1 MPTPPLSTRSW
12 DGAAAE
18 LLDPA
23 GKGRFVVVGGS
34 GTGKTSLLVDIV
46 AAHTA
51 AGVSPGSI
59 LVLTGSHRAS
69 ADLRNRV
76 SAAVFERAAAVAI
89 REPMVRTVHSYAFA
103 VLAAHAARQG
113 NPPPRLI
120 TAAEQDSIVRELL
133 CGNAED
139 NSGSWPAS
147 LRPALTT
154 AGFATGVRDL
164 MARCTERGVD
174 AKELRAIGRR
184 HSRPEWIGVA
194 DLAREYEEVML
205 LRSAVGMAAPQATV
219 PALGAAELVGSA
231 LETFA
236 IEPEILA
243 MERDRIDLLLV
254 DDSQHLDPQA
264 ALLVR
269 LLAER
274 AGVCVIAGDPNQTVF
289 GFRGADTQLLQIGAD
304 SSATM
309 IELQGSHRCAAPVA
323 ELANAVA
330 QRLPGSSPAR
340 VIHGAENPAAAVRLA
355 SVPTET
361 VEASLIVDLL
371 RRSHLIDGV
380 PWSQMAV
387 IVRSVPRSGAA
398 LRRALQS
405 AGVPVHAE
413 SHDGPVAAVPAVHAL
428 LLAVSAAQ
436 GDVHDEDAA
445 TLVTGPFGRVDPVAL
460 RRLRRQLLRAEEAR
474 GGERSSAEL
483 LRVVLVDADDT
494 HLAALTDI
502 QAAPLRRVR
511 AVIAAAREAI
521 AAGASVLDV
530 LWSAW
535 TRSGLQRRWDGL
547 SQRGGPL
554 GAQADRDLDAVSA
567 LFDLASEHVARTPG
581 IGVTGLIDHIRSLAL
596 AGQRATRLEPDA
608 VAIVSAHAAVGR
620 QWDVVAIP
628 GVQEGLW
635 PNTAVRGGVL
645 RTQQLMDVLAGI
657 DHAAHVDGAAVA
669 LAEERRLL
677 LLAVGRAARRVLVT
691 AVDNENTDMGGG
703 PAMASRFLT
712 ELMVAHPE
720 WVMPEYR
727 PGTMESRA
735 LTAAN
740 LVGELR
746 AVVTA
751 AHGEVSE
758 TRRRGAA
765 RQLARLADAG
775 VPGANPE
782 TWYGLADV
790 SSEQPLWQAEDGPI
804 RLSPSNVETLMACPL
819 RWLLER
825 HGGTDLTDPR
835 RALGTLV
842 HELVGVHSADPD
854 TMRRELDKAWESMPF
869 ESQWYARNELARH
882 QELLEAFTSWRAST
896 RGELTEVG
904 REIGVDGVLSRAG
917 HPQVRL
923 VGRIDRLERD
933 AEGRPVVIDIK
944 TGKSPATKDDAQQHA
959 QLAAYQVA
967 AAEGLIDGQPAGE
980 PGGGRL
986 VYIAKPN
993 LDVGATQRHQDP
1005 LTPEVQDTWS
1015 ETIHR
1020 AAANTQGPVFVARV
1034 NDGCGHCPLRTCCP
1048 AQTDGQAVC
1057 QS

>member
-1 MPTPPLSTRSW
+1 MPPTVHPYSW
-12 DGAAAE
+12 DGAAAG
-18 LLDPA
+18 LLAP
-23 GKGRFVVVGGS
+23 GRQGRFVVVGGS
-34 GTGKTSLLVDIV
+34 GTGKTALLVDIV
-46 AAHTA
+46 ARRIA
-51 AGVSPGSI
+51 AGASPESV
-59 LVLTGSHRAS
+59 LVLTGSTRSS
-69 ADLRNRV
+69 AELRGRI
-76 SAAVFERAAAVAI
+76 SAAVFERRATVAI

-103 VLAAHAARQG
+103 ALAAHAARQG

-139 NSGSWPAS
+139 NAGLWPDS

-174 AKELRAIGRR
+174 AAALRVIGRR
-184 HSRPEWIGVA
+184 YNRPEWIAVA
-194 DLAREYEEVML
+194 DLARQYEEVML

-219 PALGAAELVGSA
+219 PALGAAELIGSA
-231 LETFA
+231 LEAFA
-236 IEPEILA
+236 VEPGILVA
-243 MERDRIDLLLV
+243 EQDRIDVLLV

-269 LLAER
+269 LLA
-274 AGVCVIAGDPNQTVF
+274 GGSSLSVFAGDPNQTVF
-289 GFRGADTQLLQIGAD
+289 GFRGADAQLLQAE
-304 SSATM
+304 TTTTT
-309 IELQGSHRCAAPVA
+309 IELSRSHRCAAPIA
-323 ELANAVA
+323 DLANAVA
-330 QRLPGSSPAR
+330 QRLPGHSAAR
-340 VIHGAENPAAAVRLA
+340 EITGPENESAAVRLA
-355 SVPTET
+355 VVPTET
-361 VEASLIVDLL
+361 AEASAVVDLL

-405 AGVPVHAE
+405 AAVPVHAE
-413 SHDGPVAAVPAVHAL
+413 SYDGPVGAVPAVHAL

-436 GDVHDEDAA
+436 GAVDDEDAV
-445 TLVTGPFGRVDPVAL
+445 TLVTGPIGRVDPVAL
-460 RRLRRQLLRAEEAR
+460 RRLRRQLLRAEEA
-474 GGERSSAEL
+474 GGGDRNSGEL
-483 LRVVLVDADDT
+483 LRAAVVDADDT
-494 HLAALTDI
+494 RLAALTDI

-511 AVIAAAREAI
+511 SVIASARDAI
-521 AAGASVLDV
+521 ASGTSVLDV
-530 LWSAW
+530 LWAAW
-535 TRSGLQRRWDGL
+535 TRSGLQRRWDAL
-547 SQRGGPL
+547 SQRGGSL
-554 GAQADRDLDAVSA
+554 GAQADRDLDAVSV
-567 LFDLASEHVARTPG
+567 LFNLASEHVARTPG
-581 IGVTGLIDHIRSLAL
+581 IGVTGLIYHIRSLTL
-596 AGQRATRLEPDA
+596 VGQRTAQVEPDA
-608 VAIVSAHAAVGR
+608 VTIVSAHAAVGR

-645 RTQQLMDVLAGI
+645 RTQELMDVLAGI
-657 DHAAHVDGAAVA
+657 DHAAHVDGSAVA

-677 LLAVGRAARRVLVT
+677 LLAIGRAGRRVLIT
-691 AVDNENTDMGGG
+691 AVDNETADMGGG
-703 PAMASRFLT
+703 PAMPSRFLA
-712 ELMVAHPE
+712 ELMASHRD
-720 WVMPEYR
+720 WVMPEHR
-727 PGTMESRA
+727 PGTSESRT

-746 AVVTA
+746 AIVTA
-751 AHGEVSE
+751 PATEVSAA
-758 TRRRGAA
+758 RRRAA
-765 RQLARLADAG
+765 AGQLARLADAG

-782 TWYGLADV
+782 SWYGLADV
-790 SSEQPLWQAEDGPI
+790 SSENPLWRVDDGPV

-835 RALGTLV
+835 RALGTLI
-842 HELVGVHSADPD
+842 HALVGEHSGDPD
-854 TMRRELDKAWESMPF
+854 TMRRQLEKSWETIPF
-869 ESQWYARNELARH
+869 ESKWYARNELRRH
-882 QELLEAFTSWRAST
+882 QDLLEAFTAWRVAT

-904 REIGVDGVLSRAG
+904 CEISVDGVLHHADF
-917 HPQVRL
+917 PQVRL

-986 VYIAKPN
+986 VYVAKQH
-993 LDVGATQRHQDP
+993 LDDGATQRHQDP
-1005 LTPEVQDTWS
+1005 LTAAAQDVWR
-1015 ETIHR
+1015 ETIHT
-1020 AAANTQGPVFVARV
+1020 AAANTQGPVFIARV
-1034 NDGCGHCPLRTCCP
+1034 NDGCGHCPLRACCP
-1048 AQTDGQAVC
+1048 AQAEGQAVC

>member
-1 MPTPPLSTRSW
+1 MPTPSASPRSW
-12 DGAAAE
+12 DGAAAD

-23 GKGRFVVVGGS
+23 RQGRFVVVGGS

-46 AAHTA
+46 AARIA
-51 AGVSPGSI
+51 AGTSPESV
-59 LVLTGSHRAS
+59 LVLTGSARAS
-69 ADLRNRV
+69 ADLRTRI
-76 SAAVFERAAAVAI
+76 SAEVFERRADIAI

-139 NSGSWPAS
+139 NSGAWPDS

-174 AKELRAIGRR
+174 ATALRAIGRR
-184 HSRPEWIGVA
+184 HNRPEWVA
-194 DLAREYEEVML
+194 AAGLARQYEEVML

-219 PALGAAELVGSA
+219 PALGAAELVGLV
-231 LETFA
+231 LESFA
-236 IEPEILA
+236 VDPGILA
-243 MERDRIDLLLV
+243 AERNRIDLLLV

-269 LLAER
+269 LLAGG
-274 AGVCVIAGDPNQTVF
+274 ALLSAFAGDPNQTVF
-289 GFRGADTQLLQIGAD
+289 GFRGADAQLLQ
-304 SSATM
+304 SEATT
-309 IELQGSHRCAAPVA
+309 IELSRSYRCAGPVA

-330 QRLPGSSPAR
+330 RRLPGSSAGR
-340 VIHGAENPAAAVRLA
+340 EILGLEHSSAAVRLA
-355 SVPTET
+355 GALSET
-361 VEASLIVDLL
+361 AEASLVVDLL

-398 LRRALQS
+398 LRRVLQS

-413 SHDGPVAAVPAVHAL
+413 SYDGPVAAVPVVHAL

-436 GDVHDEDAA
+436 GGVNDEEAA
-445 TLVTGPFGRVDPVAL
+445 ALATGPIGRVDPVAL
-460 RRLRRQLLRAEEAR
+460 RRLRRQLLRSEEAR
-474 GGERSSAEL
+474 GGDRTSGEL
-483 LRVVLVDADDT
+483 LRAVLVDADSM
-494 HLAALTDI
+494 HVAALTDI

-511 AVIAAAREAI
+511 AVIASARDAI
-521 AAGASVLDV
+521 TSGTSVLDV

-535 TRSGLQRRWDGL
+535 SRSGLQRRWDGL

-596 AGQRATRLEPDA
+596 AGRRVTRVEPNA

-620 QWDVVAIP
+620 QWEVVAIP

-645 RTQQLMDVLAGI
+645 RTQELMDVLAGI
-657 DHAAHVDGAAVA
+657 DQAAHVDGSAVA

-677 LLAVGRAARRVLVT
+677 LLAIGRAGRRVLIT
-691 AVDNENTDMGGG
+691 AVDNENADMGGG
-703 PAMASRFLT
+703 PAMPSRFLT
-712 ELMVAHPE
+712 ELMLAHPD
-720 WVMPEYR
+720 WVMPERR
-727 PGTMESRA
+727 PGTAESRT

-746 AVVTA
+746 AVVTDSTGMVNA
-751 AHGEVSE
+751 
-758 TRRRGAA
+758 TRRRAAA
-765 RQLARLADAG
+765 RQLARLAEAG
-775 VPGANPE
+775 IPGADPE
-782 TWYGLADV
+782 SWYGLADV
-790 SSEQPLWQAEDGPI
+790 SSGGPLWHTEDGPV
-804 RLSPSNVETLMACPL
+804 RLSPSNIETLIACPL

-825 HGGTDLTDPR
+825 HGGTDLMDPR

-842 HELVGVHSADPD
+842 HALVSEHSGDAD
-854 TMRRELDKAWESMPF
+854 TMRRELDKSWETMPF
-869 ESQWYARNELARH
+869 ESKWYARNELRRH
-882 QELLEAFTSWRAST
+882 QELLEAFAAWRATT

-904 REIGVDGVLSRAG
+904 REIGVDGVLTHLG
-917 HPQVRL
+917 YPQVRL

-933 AEGRPVVIDIK
+933 AEGRLVVVDIK

-959 QLAAYQVA
+959 QLATYQVA
-967 AAEGLIDGQPAGE
+967 AAAGLIDGEPAGE

-986 VYIAKPN
+986 VYVAKSN
-993 LDVGATQRHQDP
+993 LDDGATQRHQDP
-1005 LTPEVQDTWS
+1005 LTPAAQGAWR
-1015 ETIHR
+1015 ETIHT

-1034 NDGCGHCPLRTCCP
+1034 NDGCGHCPLRACCP
-1048 AQTDGQAVC
+1048 AQAEGQAVC

>member
-1 MPTPPLSTRSW
+1 MPTPTASTRSW
-12 DGAAAE
+12 DGAAAD
-18 LLDPA
+18 LLDPDRQ
-23 GKGRFVVVGGS
+23 GRFVVVGGS

-46 AAHTA
+46 AARIA
-51 AGVSPGSI
+51 AGARPESV
-59 LVLTGSHRAS
+59 LVLTGSSRAS
-69 ADLRNRV
+69 VDLRSRI
-76 SAAVFERAAAVAI
+76 SAAVFDRRGSIAI

-139 NSGSWPAS
+139 NGGCWPAS

-184 HSRPEWIGVA
+184 HNRPEWVAVA
-194 DLAREYEEVML
+194 DLARQYEEVML

-236 IEPEILA
+236 VEPAILA
-243 MERDRIDLLLV
+243 AERDRIDLLLV

-269 LLAER
+269 LLAGG
-274 AGVCVIAGDPNQTVF
+274 ASLSVFTGDPNQAVF
-289 GFRGADTQLLQIGAD
+289 GFRGADAQLLQTGTDSGAMTIALD
-304 SSATM
+304 SSY
-309 IELQGSHRCAAPVA
+309 RCAAPVA

-330 QRLPGSSPAR
+330 GRLPGSSPVR
-340 VIHGAENPAAAVRLA
+340 TISGAEDTLAAVRLA
-355 SVPTET
+355 AVPTET
-361 VEASLIVDLL
+361 AEASLVVDLL

-413 SHDGPVAAVPAVHAL
+413 SYDGPIAAVPAVHAL
-428 LLAVSAAQ
+428 LLAVCAAQ
-436 GDVHDEDAA
+436 GRLNDEDAV
-445 TLVTGPFGRVDPVAL
+445 TLVTGPIGRVDPVAL
-460 RRLRRQLLRAEEAR
+460 RRLRRQLLRAQEAR
-474 GGERSSAEL
+474 GAEGNSAEL
-483 LRVVLVDADDT
+483 LRAVLVDADDT
-494 HLAALTDI
+494 QLAALTDI

-511 AVIAAAREAI
+511 AVIASARGAVTS
-521 AAGASVLDV
+521 GASVLDV
-530 LWSAW
+530 LWAAW
-535 TRSGLQRRWDGL
+535 TRSGLLRRWDGL

-554 GAQADRDLDAVSA
+554 GAQADRDLDAMSA

-596 AGQRATRLEPDA
+596 PGQRATGEPDA
-608 VAIVSAHAAVGR
+608 VSIVSAHAAVGR

-645 RTQQLMDVLAGI
+645 RTQELMDVLAGI
-657 DHAAHVDGAAVA
+657 DHVAHVDGSAVA

-677 LLAVGRAARRVLVT
+677 LLAVGRATRRVLVT
-691 AVDNENTDMGGG
+691 AVDNENADVGGG
-703 PAMASRFLT
+703 PAMASRFLA
-712 ELMVAHPE
+712 ELMAVHPE
-720 WVMPEYR
+720 WVMPDRR
-727 PGTMESRA
+727 PGTPESRA
-735 LTAAN
+735 LTVAN

-751 AHGEVSE
+751 DTGTVSE
-758 TRRRGAA
+758 ARRRAAA

-775 VPGANPE
+775 VAGADPE
-782 TWYGLADV
+782 YWYGLADI
-790 SSEQPLWQAEDGPI
+790 SSDAPLWHAEDGPV
-804 RLSPSNVETLMACPL
+804 RLSPSNVETLMVCPL

-842 HELVGVHSADPD
+842 HALVGEHSADAD

-869 ESQWYARNELARH
+869 ESQWYARNELHRH
-882 QELLEAFTSWRAST
+882 HELLEAFSAWRVAT

-904 REIGVDGVLSRAG
+904 REIGVDGVLTHADY
-917 HPQVRL
+917 PQVRL

-933 AEGRPVVIDIK
+933 AEGRAVVIDIK

-959 QLAAYQVA
+959 QLATYQVA
-967 AAEGLIDGQPAGE
+967 AAEGLIAGQPAGE

-986 VYIAKPN
+986 VYVAKPN
-993 LDVGATQRHQDP
+993 LDDGATQRHQDP
-1005 LTPEVQDTWS
+1005 LTPAAQDTWR
-1015 ETIHR
+1015 ETIHT
-1020 AAANTQGPVFVARV
+1020 AAANTQGPIFIARV
-1034 NDGCGHCPLRTCCP
+1034 NDGCGHCPLRACCP
-1048 AQTDGQAVC
+1048 AQADGQAVC

>member
-1 MPTPPLSTRSW
+1 MPPTSDSRLW

-18 LLDPA
+18 LLAPDRQ
-23 GKGRFVVVGGS
+23 GRYVVVGGS

-46 AAHTA
+46 AARIA
-51 AGVSPGSI
+51 AGASTESV
-59 LVLTGSHRAS
+59 LVLTGSARAS
-69 ADLRNRV
+69 ADLRSRI
-76 SAAVFERAAAVAI
+76 SAAVFERRAGVAI

-103 VLAAHAARQG
+103 VLAARAAQQG
-113 NPPPRLI
+113 NPLPRLI

-139 NSGSWPAS
+139 SSGSWPES

-174 AKELRAIGRR
+174 PAALRALGRR
-184 HSRPEWIGVA
+184 HNRPEWVAVA
-194 DLAREYEEVML
+194 DLARQYEEVML

-231 LETFA
+231 LEAFA
-236 IEPEILA
+236 VEPGILA
-243 MERDRIDLLLV
+243 AEQDRIDILLV

-264 ALLVR
+264 ALLAR
-269 LLAER
+269 LLAQR
-274 AGVCVIAGDPNQTVF
+274 AGICVIAGDPNQSVF
-289 GFRGADTQLLQIGAD
+289 GFRGADVQLLQPE
-304 SSATM
+304 SSTATT
-309 IELQGSHRCAAPVA
+309 IELSRSHRCAAPVA
-323 ELANAVA
+323 ALANAVA
-330 QRLPGSSPAR
+330 RRLPGSSTAR
-340 VIHGAENPAAAVRLA
+340 EIVGAENAAAAVRLA
-355 SVPTET
+355 AVPTET
-361 VEASLIVDLL
+361 AEVSLVVDLL

-387 IVRSVPRSGAA
+387 IVRSVSRSGAA

-413 SHDGPVAAVPAVHAL
+413 AYDGAVASVPAVHAL

-436 GDVHDEDAA
+436 GSVGDEEAVA
-445 TLVTGPFGRVDPVAL
+445 LATGPIGRVDPVAL
-460 RRLRRQLLRAEEAR
+460 RRLRRQLLRAEETR
-474 GGERSSAEL
+474 GGDRSSAAL
-483 LRVVLVDADDT
+483 LRAVIVEADDT
-494 HLAALTDI
+494 HLSALTDI

-511 AVIAAAREAI
+511 AVIASARDAI

-530 LWSAW
+530 LWAAW
-535 TRSGLQRRWDGL
+535 SRSGLQRRWDGL

-554 GAQADRDLDAVSA
+554 GAQADRDLDAMSA
-567 LFDLASEHVARTPG
+567 LFDLASEHVSRTPG

-596 AGQRATRLEPDA
+596 AGRRATLIEPDA
-608 VAIVSAHAAVGR
+608 VTIVSAHSAVGR

-635 PNTAVRGGVL
+635 PNTSVRGGVL
-645 RTQQLMDVLAGI
+645 RTQELMDVLAGI
-657 DHAAHVDGAAVA
+657 DHAEHVDGSAVA

-677 LLAVGRAARRVLVT
+677 LLAVGRAGRRVLLT
-691 AVDNENTDMGGG
+691 AVDNENADMGGG

-712 ELMVAHPE
+712 ELMVAHPD
-720 WVMPEYR
+720 WVMPERR
-727 PGTMESRA
+727 PGTAESRT

-751 AHGEVSE
+751 APGSVSDG
-758 TRRRGAA
+758 RRRAAA

-775 VPGANPE
+775 VSGADPE
-782 TWYGLADV
+782 SWYGLADV
-790 SSEQPLWQAEDGPI
+790 SSQHPLWHAEDGPV

-842 HELVGVHSADPD
+842 HALVGEYSGDADA
-854 TMRRELDKAWESMPF
+854 MRRELDKAWETMPF
-869 ESQWYARNELARH
+869 ESKWYARNELLRH
-882 QELLEAFTSWRAST
+882 QDLLQTFSAWRAAT

-904 REIGVDGVLSRAG
+904 REIGVDGVLTRAD

-933 AEGRPVVIDIK
+933 AAGRPVIIDIK

-959 QLAAYQVA
+959 QLATYQVA
-967 AAEGLIDGQPAGE
+967 AADGLIDGQPAGE

-986 VYIAKPN
+986 VYVAKSN
-993 LDVGATQRHQDP
+993 LDDGATQRHQDP
-1005 LTPEVQDTWS
+1005 LTPAAQDTWR
-1015 ETIHR
+1015 ETIHT
-1020 AAANTQGPVFVARV
+1020 AAANTQGPVFIARI
-1034 NDGCGHCPLRTCCP
+1034 NDGCGHCPLRACCP
-1048 AQTDGQAVC
+1048 AQAEGQAVC

>member
-1 MPTPPLSTRSW
+1 MPTPTTSSRSW
-12 DGAAAE
+12 DGAAAD

-23 GKGRFVVVGGS
+23 RQGRFVVVGGS

-46 AAHTA
+46 AARTA
-51 AGVSPGSI
+51 AGASPESI
-59 LVLTGSHRAS
+59 LVLTGSTRAS
-69 ADLRNRV
+69 VELRSRI
-76 SAAVFERAAAVAI
+76 SAAVFERRGTLAI

-103 VLAAHAARQG
+103 MLAAHAARQG

-120 TAAEQDSIVRELL
+120 TAAEQDSIVRDLL

-139 NSGSWPAS
+139 NGGSWPAS

-174 AKELRAIGRR
+174 ARDLRAIGRR
-184 HSRPEWIGVA
+184 HNRPEWVAVA
-194 DLAREYEEVML
+194 DLARQYEEVML
-205 LRSAVGMAAPQATV
+205 LRSSVGMAAPQATV

-231 LETFA
+231 LEAFA
-236 IEPEILA
+236 VDPGILA
-243 MERDRIDLLLV
+243 AERDRIGLLLV
-254 DDSQHLDPQA
+254 DDSQHLDPQG

-269 LLAER
+269 LLAGG
-274 AGVCVIAGDPNQTVF
+274 ASLSVCTGDPNQTVF
-289 GFRGADTQLLQIGAD
+289 GFRGADARLLQTGAD
-304 SSATM
+304 DGATT
-309 IELQGSHRCAAPVA
+309 IELHSSYRCAAPVA
-323 ELANAVA
+323 ELANTVA
-330 QRLPGSSPAR
+330 RRLPGSSPAR
-340 VIHGAENPAAAVRLA
+340 VIEGAESVSGAAVRLA
-355 SVPTET
+355 AVPTET
-361 VEASLIVDLL
+361 AEASLVVDLL

-387 IVRSVPRSGAA
+387 VVRSVPRSGAA

-413 SHDGPVAAVPAVHAL
+413 SYDRPLAAVPAVHAL
-428 LLAVSAAQ
+428 LLAVSCAQ
-436 GDVHDEDAA
+436 GSLNDEDAV
-445 TLVTGPFGRVDPVAL
+445 TLVTGPIGRVDPVAL
-460 RRLRRQLLRAEEAR
+460 RRLRRQLLRAEEAA
-474 GGERSSAEL
+474 GGDANSAAL
-483 LRVVLVDADDT
+483 LRSVLVDAEDT
-494 HLAALTDI
+494 RLRALTDI

-511 AVIAAAREAI
+511 AVIAAVREAI
-521 AAGASVLDV
+521 TSDAGVLDV
-530 LWSAW
+530 LWAAW
-535 TRSGLQRRWDGL
+535 IRSGLQRRWDGL

-596 AGQRATRLEPDA
+596 AGQRAAGEPDA
-608 VAIVSAHAAVGR
+608 VSIVSAHAAVGR

-628 GVQEGLW
+628 GMQEGLW
-635 PNTAVRGGVL
+635 PNTAPRGGVL
-645 RTQQLMDVLAGI
+645 RTQELMDVLAGI
-657 DHAAHVDGAAVA
+657 DHAAYVDGAAVA

-677 LLAVGRAARRVLVT
+677 LLAVGRAARRVLFS
-691 AVDNENTDMGGG
+691 AVDNENADVGGG
-703 PAMASRFLT
+703 SAMASRFLT
-712 ELMVAHPE
+712 ELMVAHPQ

-727 PGTMESRA
+727 AGVPESRT
-735 LTAAN
+735 LTTAS

-751 AHGEVSE
+751 SAGTVSDA
-758 TRRRGAA
+758 RRRAAA
-765 RQLARLADAG
+765 RQLARLSEAG
-775 VPGANPE
+775 VSGADPGS
-782 TWYGLADV
+782 WYGLADV
-790 SSEQPLWQAEDGPI
+790 SSEDPLWHAEDGPV

-842 HELVGVHSADPD
+842 HALVGEHPADNEV
-854 TMRRELDKAWESMPF
+854 MYRELDKAWESMSF
-869 ESQWYARNELARH
+869 ESQWYARNELRRH
-882 QELLEAFTSWRAST
+882 HELLEAFSAWRMAT

-904 REIGVDGVLSRAG
+904 REIGVDGVLTHAD

-933 AEGRPVVIDIK
+933 AEGRAVVIDIK

-959 QLAAYQVA
+959 QLATYQVA
-967 AAEGLIDGQPAGE
+967 AAEGLIAGQPAGE

-986 VYIAKPN
+986 VYVAKPN
-993 LDVGATQRHQDP
+993 LDDGATQRHQDP
-1005 LTPEVQDTWS
+1005 LTPAAQQAWRD
-1015 ETIHR
+1015 TIHT
-1020 AAANTQGPVFVARV
+1020 AAANTKGPLFIARV
-1034 NDGCGHCPLRTCCP
+1034 NDGCGHCPLRVCCP
-1048 AQTDGQAVC
+1048 AQAEGQAVC

>member
-1 MPTPPLSTRSW
+1 MPTPTASTRSW
-12 DGAAAE
+12 DGAAAD
-18 LLDPA
+18 LLAPDRQ
-23 GKGRFVVVGGS
+23 GRFVVVGGS

-46 AAHTA
+46 AARIA
-51 AGVSPGSI
+51 AGASPESV
-59 LVLTGSHRAS
+59 LVLTGSARAS
-69 ADLRNRV
+69 VELRSRI
-76 SAAVFERAAAVAI
+76 SAAVFERNGSIAI

-154 AGFATGVRDL
+154 AGFATDVRDL

-184 HSRPEWIGVA
+184 HNRPEWVAVA
-194 DLAREYEEVML
+194 DLARQYEEVML

-236 IEPEILA
+236 VEPAILA
-243 MERDRIDLLLV
+243 AERARIGLLLV

-264 ALLVR
+264 ALMVR
-269 LLAER
+269 LLAGG
-274 AGVCVIAGDPNQTVF
+274 ASLSVFTGDPNQTVF
-289 GFRGADTQLLQIGAD
+289 GFRGADAQLLQTGTDGGDTTIALD
-304 SSATM
+304 SSY
-309 IELQGSHRCAAPVA
+309 RCAAPVA

-330 QRLPGSSPAR
+330 GRLPGSSPAR
-340 VIHGAENPAAAVRLA
+340 TIAGPENSLAAVRLA
-355 SVPTET
+355 AVPTET
-361 VEASLIVDLL
+361 AEASLVVDLL
-371 RRSHLIDGV
+371 RRSHLTDGV

-413 SHDGPVAAVPAVHAL
+413 SYDGPVAAVPAVHAL
-428 LLAVSAAQ
+428 LLAVCAAQ
-436 GDVHDEDAA
+436 GRLNDEDAV
-445 TLVTGPFGRVDPVAL
+445 TLVTGPIGRVDPVAL

-474 GGERSSAEL
+474 GTGGNSAEL
-483 LRVVLVDADDT
+483 LRAVLVDADDT
-494 HLAALTDI
+494 QLAALTDI

-511 AVIAAAREAI
+511 AVIASARESVAS
-521 AAGASVLDV
+521 GASVLDV
-530 LWSAW
+530 LWAAW

-581 IGVTGLIDHIRSLAL
+581 IGVMGLIDHIRSLAL
-596 AGQRATRLEPDA
+596 AGQRSTGEPDA
-608 VAIVSAHAAVGR
+608 VSIVSAHAAVGR

-645 RTQQLMDVLAGI
+645 RTQELMDVLAGI
-657 DHAAHVDGAAVA
+657 DHVAHVDGSAVA

-691 AVDNENTDMGGG
+691 AVDNENADIGGG
-703 PAMASRFLT
+703 PAMASRFLA
-712 ELMVAHPE
+712 ELMGAHPE
-720 WVMPEYR
+720 WVMPDRR
-727 PGTMESRA
+727 PGTPESRA
-735 LTAAN
+735 LTVAN

-751 AHGEVSE
+751 SACTVSE
-758 TRRRGAA
+758 GRRRAAAA

-775 VPGANPE
+775 VPGADPE
-782 TWYGLADV
+782 SWYGLADI
-790 SSEQPLWQAEDGPI
+790 SSEDPLWHAEDGPV

-842 HELVGVHSADPD
+842 HALVGEHSADAE
-854 TMRRELDKAWESMPF
+854 TMRRELDKAWESLPF
-869 ESQWYARNELARH
+869 ESRWYARNELQRQH
-882 QELLEAFTSWRAST
+882 ELLEAFTTWRVAT

-904 REIGVDGVLSRAG
+904 REIGVDGMLTHAG

-933 AEGRPVVIDIK
+933 AEGRAVVIDIK

-959 QLAAYQVA
+959 QLATYQVA
-967 AAEGLIDGQPAGE
+967 AAEGLIVGQPAGE

-986 VYIAKPN
+986 VYVAKPN
-993 LDVGATQRHQDP
+993 LDDGATQRYQDS
-1005 LTPEVQDTWS
+1005 LTPAAQETWR
-1015 ETIHR
+1015 ETIHT
-1020 AAANTQGPVFVARV
+1020 AAANTQGPMFIARV
-1034 NDGCGHCPLRTCCP
+1034 NDGCGHCPLRACCP
-1048 AQTDGQAVC
+1048 AQADGQAVC

>member
-1 MPTPPLSTRSW
+1 MPTPTASTRFW
-12 DGAAAE
+12 DGAAAD
-18 LLDPA
+18 LLAPDRQ
-23 GKGRFVVVGGS
+23 GRFVVVGGN

-46 AAHTA
+46 AARIA
-51 AGVSPGSI
+51 AGTSPESV
-59 LVLTGSHRAS
+59 LVLAGSTRAS
-69 ADLRNRV
+69 VDLRSRI
-76 SAAVFERAAAVAI
+76 SAAVFERNGSIAI

-184 HSRPEWIGVA
+184 HNRPEWVAVA
-194 DLAREYEEVML
+194 DLARQYEEVML

-236 IEPEILA
+236 VEPAILA
-243 MERDRIDLLLV
+243 AERARIGLLLV

-264 ALLVR
+264 ALMVR
-269 LLAER
+269 LLAGS
-274 AGVCVIAGDPNQTVF
+274 ASLSVFTGDPNQTVF
-289 GFRGADTQLLQIGAD
+289 GFRGADAQLLQTGTDGGATTIALD
-304 SSATM
+304 SSY
-309 IELQGSHRCAAPVA
+309 RCAAPVA

-330 QRLPGSSPAR
+330 GRLPGSSPAR
-340 VIHGAENPAAAVRLA
+340 TIAGAENALAAVRLA
-355 SVPTET
+355 AVPTET
-361 VEASLIVDLL
+361 AEASLVVDLL

-413 SHDGPVAAVPAVHAL
+413 SYDGPVAAVPAVHAL
-428 LLAVSAAQ
+428 LLAVCAAQ
-436 GDVHDEDAA
+436 GRLNDEDAV
-445 TLVTGPFGRVDPVAL
+445 TLVTGPIGRVDPVAL
-460 RRLRRQLLRAEEAR
+460 RRLRRQLLRAGETR
-474 GGERSSAEL
+474 GTGENSAEL
-483 LRVVLVDADDT
+483 LRAVLVGADDT
-494 HLAALTDI
+494 QLTALTDI

-511 AVIAAAREAI
+511 AVIASARESVTS
-521 AAGASVLDV
+521 GASVLDV
-530 LWSAW
+530 LWAAW

-596 AGQRATRLEPDA
+596 AGQRSTGGPDA
-608 VAIVSAHAAVGR
+608 VSIVSAHAAVGR

-645 RTQQLMDVLAGI
+645 RTQELMDVLAGI
-657 DHAAHVDGAAVA
+657 DHVAHVDGSAVA

-691 AVDNENTDMGGG
+691 AVDNENADMGGG
-703 PAMASRFLT
+703 PAMASRFLA

-720 WVMPEYR
+720 WVMSDRR
-727 PGTMESRA
+727 PGTPESRA
-735 LTAAN
+735 LTVAN

-751 AHGEVSE
+751 SADTVSE
-758 TRRRGAA
+758 GRRRAAA

-775 VPGANPE
+775 VTGADPE
-782 TWYGLADV
+782 SWYGLADI
-790 SSEQPLWQAEDGPI
+790 SSEDPLWHAEDGPV

-842 HELVGVHSADPD
+842 HALVGEHSADAD

-869 ESQWYARNELARH
+869 ESRWYARNELQRH
-882 QELLEAFTSWRAST
+882 HELLEAFTTWRVAT

-904 REIGVDGVLSRAG
+904 REIGVDGVLTHAD

-933 AEGRPVVIDIK
+933 AEGRAVVIDIK

-959 QLAAYQVA
+959 QLATYQVA
-967 AAEGLIDGQPAGE
+967 AAEGLIIDQPAGE

-986 VYIAKPN
+986 VYVAKPN
-993 LDVGATQRHQDP
+993 LDDGATQRHQDP
-1005 LTPEVQDTWS
+1005 LTPAVREAWR
-1015 ETIHR
+1015 ETIHT
-1020 AAANTQGPVFVARV
+1020 AAANTQGPMFIARV
-1034 NDGCGHCPLRTCCP
+1034 NDGCGHCPLRACCP
-1048 AQTDGQAVC
+1048 AQADGQAVC

>member
-1 MPTPPLSTRSW
+1 MPTPTASTRSW

-18 LLDPA
+18 LLDPTRQ
-23 GKGRFVVVGGS
+23 GRFVVLGGS

-46 AAHTA
+46 AARTA
-51 AGVSPGSI
+51 TGASPESI
-59 LVLTGSHRAS
+59 LVLTGSNRAS
-69 ADLRNRV
+69 ADLRSRI
-76 SAAVFERAAAVAI
+76 SAAVFERRAAVAI
-89 REPMVRTVHSYAFA
+89 REPMVRTVHSYAFS
-103 VLAAHAARQG
+103 VLAARAAHQG

-133 CGNAED
+133 CGDAED
-139 NSGSWPAS
+139 NGGSWPAS

-174 AKELRAIGRR
+174 PKELRAIGRR
-184 HSRPEWIGVA
+184 HNRPEWVAVA
-194 DLAREYEEVML
+194 DLARQYEEVML

-219 PALGAAELVGSA
+219 PALGAAELVGSV

-236 IEPEILA
+236 VEPGILA
-243 MERDRIDLLLV
+243 AERDRIDLLLV

-269 LLAER
+269 LLAVG
-274 AGVCVIAGDPNQTVF
+274 ASLSVFNGDPNQSVF
-289 GFRGADTQLLQIGAD
+289 GFRGADTQLLMPSVD
-304 SSATM
+304 SGVTT
-309 IELQGSHRCAAPVA
+309 IELGGSHRCAAPVA

-330 QRLPGSSPAR
+330 ARLPGSSSAR
-340 VIHGAENPAAAVRLA
+340 TISGVDNAAAAVRLA
-355 SVPTET
+355 AVPTET
-361 VEASLIVDLL
+361 AEASLVVDLL
-371 RRSHLIDGV
+371 RRSHVIDDV

-413 SHDGPVAAVPAVHAL
+413 SYDGPVASVPAVHAL

-436 GDVHDEDAA
+436 GGLSDEDAV
-445 TLVTGPFGRVDPVAL
+445 TLVTGPLGRVDPVAL

-474 GGERSSAEL
+474 GGAGSSAEL
-483 LRVVLVDADDT
+483 LRAVLVGAAET
-494 HLAALTDI
+494 PLAALTDI

-521 AAGASVLDV
+521 ASGAGVLDV

-567 LFDLASEHVARTPG
+567 LFDLASEHLARTPG
-581 IGVTGLIDHIRSLAL
+581 IGVAGLIDHIRSLTL
-596 AGQRATRLEPDA
+596 AGQRARRREPDA
-608 VAIVSAHAAVGR
+608 VSIVSAHAAVGR

-645 RTQQLMDVLAGI
+645 RTQELMDVLAGI
-657 DHAAHVDGAAVA
+657 EHAAHVDGSAVA

-677 LLAVGRAARRVLVT
+677 LLAAGRAARRVLIT
-691 AVDNENTDMGGG
+691 AVDNENAEMGGG
-703 PAMASRFLT
+703 PAMPSRFLT
-712 ELMVAHPE
+712 ELMVAHPQ

-727 PGTMESRA
+727 SGTSQART

-751 AHGEVSE
+751 PDGTVSE
-758 TRRRGAA
+758 ARRRVAA
-765 RQLARLADAG
+765 RQLARLAAAG
-775 VPGANPE
+775 VPGADPE
-782 TWYGLADV
+782 SWYGLADV
-790 SSEQPLWQAEDGPI
+790 SSEHALWQAEDGPV

-842 HELVGVHSADPD
+842 HELVGVHAADPD
-854 TMRRELDKAWESMPF
+854 AMCRELDKAWESMPF
-869 ESQWYARNELARH
+869 ESRWYARNELRRH
-882 QELLEAFTSWRAST
+882 RELLEAFTTWRVAT

-904 REIGVDGVLSRAG
+904 REIGVDGVLTHAEY
-917 HPQVRL
+917 PQVRL

-933 AEGRPVVIDIK
+933 AEGRPVVVDIK

-959 QLAAYQVA
+959 QLATYQIA
-967 AAEGLIDGQPAGE
+967 AAEGLIEGQPARE

-986 VYIAKPN
+986 VYIARPN
-993 LDVGATQRHQDP
+993 LDDGATQRHQDP
-1005 LTPEVQDTWS
+1005 LTPTAQDAWRQS
-1015 ETIHR
+1015 IH
-1020 AAANTQGPVFVARV
+1020 AAAVSTQGPMFVARV
-1034 NDGCGHCPLRTCCP
+1034 NEGCGHCPLRACCP
-1048 AQTDGQAVC
+1048 AQPDGQAVC
-1057 QS
+1057 RS

>member
-1 MPTPPLSTRSW
+1 MPAPSSSPRSW
-12 DGAAAE
+12 DGAAAD
-18 LLDPA
+18 LLDP
-23 GKGRFVVVGGS
+23 GNRGRFVVVGGS
-34 GTGKTSLLVDIV
+34 GTGKTSLLVDLV
-46 AAHTA
+46 ASHTA
-51 AGVSPGSI
+51 AGASPESV
-59 LVLTGSHRAS
+59 LVLTGSNRAS
-69 ADLRNRV
+69 ADLRDRI
-76 SAAVFERAAAVAI
+76 SAAVFERCADVAI

-139 NSGSWPAS
+139 NTGSWPDA

-174 AKELRAIGRR
+174 ARELRAIGRR
-184 HSRPEWIGVA
+184 HNRPEWIAVA
-194 DLAREYEEVML
+194 GLAREYEEVML

-219 PALGAAELVGSA
+219 PALGAAELVGLA
-231 LETFA
+231 LEIFA
-236 IEPEILA
+236 VEPEILA
-243 MERDRIDLLLV
+243 AERDRIDLLLV
-254 DDSQHLDPQA
+254 DDAHHLDPQA

-269 LLAER
+269 LLAQR
-274 AGVCVIAGDPNQTVF
+274 AGVCVVTGDPNQTVF

-304 SSATM
+304 AGAVT
-309 IELQGSHRCAAPVA
+309 IELDTSHRCAAPVA

-330 QRLPGSSPAR
+330 RRLPGSSPAR
-340 VIHGAENPAAAVRLA
+340 IIQGADNAAAAVRLA
-355 SVPTET
+355 TVPTET
-361 VEASLIVDLL
+361 AEASLVVDLL

-405 AGVPVHAE
+405 AGVPVRAE

-428 LLAVSAAQ
+428 LVAVSAAQ
-436 GDVHDEDAA
+436 GGVSDDDAV
-445 TLVTGPFGRVDPVAL
+445 TLATGPIGRVDPVAL
-460 RRLRRQLLRAEEAR
+460 RRLRRQLLRAEEAV

-483 LRVVLVDADDT
+483 LRAVLVDSAEA

-511 AVIAAAREAI
+511 AVIGAAREAI
-521 AAGASVLDV
+521 VAGASVLDV
-530 LWSAW
+530 LWAAW
-535 TRSGLQRRWDGL
+535 MRSGLQRRWDGL

-554 GAQADRDLDAVSA
+554 GTQADRDLGAVSA

-581 IGVTGLIDHIRSLAL
+581 IGVAGLIDHIRSLAL
-596 AGQRATRLEPDA
+596 PGQRTARLESDA

-645 RTQQLMDVLAGI
+645 RTQELMDVLAGI
-657 DHAAHVDGAAVA
+657 DHAAHADGSAVA

-677 LLAVGRAARRVLVT
+677 LVAVGRAARRVLIT
-691 AVDNENTDMGGG
+691 AVDNENADMAGG

-712 ELMVAHPE
+712 ELMLAHPE

-727 PGTMESRA
+727 PGTPESRA

-751 AHGEVSE
+751 PAGAVSE
-758 TRRRGAA
+758 ARRRAA
-765 RQLARLADAG
+765 ATQLARLADAG
-775 VPGANPE
+775 IPGADPE
-782 TWYGLADV
+782 SWYGLSEV
-790 SSEQPLWQAEDGPI
+790 SSAQPLWLAEDGPV

-819 RWLLER
+819 RWMLER
-825 HGGTDLTDPR
+825 HGGSDLTDPR

-842 HELVGVHSADPD
+842 HELVGVHSGDPD
-854 TMRRELDKAWESMPF
+854 AMRRELDKAWDSMPF
-869 ESQWYARNELARH
+869 ESRWYARNELRRH
-882 QELLEAFTSWRAST
+882 QELLEAFSTWRAST

-933 AEGRPVVIDIK
+933 AQGRPVIIDIK

-967 AAEGLIDGQPAGE
+967 AAEGLIDGEPAGE

-993 LDVGATQRHQDP
+993 LDAGATQRHQDP
-1005 LTPEVQDTWS
+1005 LTPAVQDSWRQ
-1015 ETIHR
+1015 TIHD
-1020 AAANTQGPVFVARV
+1020 AAASTQGPVFVARV

-1048 AQTDGQAVC
+1048 AQAGGQAVC
-1057 QS
+1057 QP